1 MKIHRTGP
9 VVDGFTTDRRL
20 SYAARGLLAELLT
33 GDYDHEVSPDGLSQ
47 QARLDRG
54 EHLGEGRTA
63 LRALFRELEEY
74 GYLERQ
80 QVRGLDGQFVGSL
93 NVYDSDGATRDV
105 S

>member
-1 MKIHRTGP
+1 MKIHNTGP
-9 VVDGFTTDRRL
+9 AVDGFTTDRRL
-20 SYAARGLLAELLT
+20 SYAARGLLAELLM
-33 GDYDHEVSPDGLSQ
+33 GDYDHEVTPDELSK

-54 EHLGEGRTA
+54 ERLGEGRMA

-80 QVRGLDGQFVGSL
+80 QARGSGGQFVGSL
-93 NVYDSDGATRDV
+93 EVYDSDPAARRI